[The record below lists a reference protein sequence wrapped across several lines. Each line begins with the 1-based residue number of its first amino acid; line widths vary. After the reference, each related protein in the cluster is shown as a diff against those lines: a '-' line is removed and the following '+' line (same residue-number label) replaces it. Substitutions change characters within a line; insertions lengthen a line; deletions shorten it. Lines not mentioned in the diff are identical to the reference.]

1 MLLFTL
7 LTHIPDILTI
17 DYDRN
22 YTMKIDRD
30 DMLELTRRMSVARN
44 CFSRI
49 AGAYMDEDGFV
60 DESFNTHFLKLT
72 KSEQEKNIKIAK
84 AIPFAKPEDELV
96 NIDMKPQMRSKDSL
110 WQLLMALRE
119 CELKNDALLY
129 NLYEYIGERYDP
141 GYPYGIYVFYG
152 NYDVPVKC
160 ADNESQWES
169 EEVYRFMI
177 CAISPLHDDYEMG
190 TPQAGF
196 LFPAFANRSTDVT
209 SINVFNDPGLF

>member
-1 MLLFTL
+1 M
-7 LTHIPDILTI
+7 IN
-17 DYDRN
+17 RE
-22 YTMKIDRD
+22 
-30 DMLELTRRMSVARN
+30 DMLELTRRMTPARTS
-44 CFSRI
+44 FTRI
-49 AGAYMDEDGFV
+49 AGCYVDADGDF
-60 DESFNTHFLKLT
+60 DGSFNINFLKLSPSEKT
-72 KSEQEKNIKIAK
+72 KNLAIAK
-84 AIPFAKPEDELV
+84 TIPFAETNTKLKKYEIQPE
-96 NIDMKPQMRSKDSL
+96 NQKAGSM
-110 WQLLMALRE
+110 WQLLMALRD
-119 CELKNDALLY
+119 CELKNDALIY

-152 NYDVPVKC
+152 NYDVPVKG